1 MTYIGLGCLCFLF
14 FILYDLNQIHKNHR
28 GIRPL
33 FAVGCITLCVLT
45 ITMSVTEFESDY
57 QVTFPAVA
65 VFFLLAG
72 IQLMLLVY
80 TLFFAVPFQ
89 EAYVEGSKQKICKT
103 GVYALCRHPGVL
115 FLAGFYL
122 FLSLGLGKPFMLLA
136 GTVYTGMNLLYILL
150 QDRYTFPRLFEGYDD
165 YRKETPYLI
174 PDADSIRKCISD
186 LKTGRMGKTAGKGG
200 DES

>member
-89 EAYVEGSKQKICKT
+89 EASRRQSRISGEPFPLPLMGIMRISCWQRRRTCCPGNRLSGFRLHGRAANIRSK
-103 GVYALCRHPGVL
+103 
-115 FLAGFYL
+115 
-122 FLSLGLGKPFMLLA
+122 
-136 GTVYTGMNLLYILL
+136 
-150 QDRYTFPRLFEGYDD
+150 
-165 YRKETPYLI
+165 
-174 PDADSIRKCISD
+174 
-186 LKTGRMGKTAGKGG
+186 
-200 DES
+200 

>member
-72 IQLMLLVY
+72 IQLMLL
-80 TLFFAVPFQ
+80 
-89 EAYVEGSKQKICKT
+89 
-103 GVYALCRHPGVL
+103 VL

-186 LKTGRMGKTAGKGG
+186 LKTGRMEKTAGKGG

>member
-80 TLFFAVPFQ
+80 HTV
-89 EAYVEGSKQKICKT
+89 
-103 GVYALCRHPGVL
+103 LCRAFSG
-115 FLAGFYL
+115 
-122 FLSLGLGKPFMLLA
+122 SLCGG
-136 GTVYTGMNLLYILL
+136 
-150 QDRYTFPRLFEGYDD
+150 
-165 YRKETPYLI
+165 
-174 PDADSIRKCISD
+174 
-186 LKTGRMGKTAGKGG
+186 LKTKNL
-200 DES
+200 

>member
-103 GVYALCRHPGVL
+103 GVCADTRGCCSWPDFICFCLWGLASRLCCWR
-115 FLAGFYL
+115 AR
-122 FLSLGLGKPFMLLA
+122 
-136 GTVYTGMNLLYILL
+136 YI
-150 QDRYTFPRLFEGYDD
+150 QG
-165 YRKETPYLI
+165 
-174 PDADSIRKCISD
+174 
-186 LKTGRMGKTAGKGG
+186 
-200 DES
+200 

>member
-65 VFFLLAG
+65 VFSCWQGYSLCCWFTHCSLPCLFRKLMWRAQNKKFVRQGYMHCADTRGCCSWPDFICFCLWGLASRLCCWRARY
-72 IQLMLLVY
+72 IQ
-80 TLFFAVPFQ
+80 
-89 EAYVEGSKQKICKT
+89 G
-103 GVYALCRHPGVL
+103 
-115 FLAGFYL
+115 
-122 FLSLGLGKPFMLLA
+122 
-136 GTVYTGMNLLYILL
+136 
-150 QDRYTFPRLFEGYDD
+150 
-165 YRKETPYLI
+165 
-174 PDADSIRKCISD
+174 
-186 LKTGRMGKTAGKGG
+186 
-200 DES
+200 

>member
-1 MTYIGLGCLCFLF
+1 M
-14 FILYDLNQIHKNHR
+14 
-28 GIRPL
+28 
-33 FAVGCITLCVLT
+33 
-45 ITMSVTEFESDY
+45 
-57 QVTFPAVA
+57 
-65 VFFLLAG
+65 
-72 IQLMLLVY
+72 
-80 TLFFAVPFQ
+80 
-89 EAYVEGSKQKICKT
+89 
-103 GVYALCRHPGVL
+103 CRHPGVL

-150 QDRYTFPRLFEGYDD
+150 QDRYTFPCLFEGYDD

-186 LKTGRMGKTAGKGG
+186 LKTGRMEKTAGKGG

>member
-80 TLFFAVPFQ
+80 TLFFAVP
-89 EAYVEGSKQKICKT
+89 
-103 GVYALCRHPGVL
+103 LCG
-115 FLAGFYL
+115 G
-122 FLSLGLGKPFMLLA
+122 
-136 GTVYTGMNLLYILL
+136 
-150 QDRYTFPRLFEGYDD
+150 
-165 YRKETPYLI
+165 
-174 PDADSIRKCISD
+174 
-186 LKTGRMGKTAGKGG
+186 LKTKNL
-200 DES
+200 

>member
-65 VFFLLAG
+65 VFFGSLSIVG
-72 IQLMLLVY
+72 VGFVKIPPQFY
-80 TLFFAVPFQ
+80 EKGPF
-89 EAYVEGSKQKICKT
+89 YV
-103 GVYALCRHPGVL
+103 
-115 FLAGFYL
+115 
-122 FLSLGLGKPFMLLA
+122 
-136 GTVYTGMNLLYILL
+136 
-150 QDRYTFPRLFEGYDD
+150 
-165 YRKETPYLI
+165 
-174 PDADSIRKCISD
+174 
-186 LKTGRMGKTAGKGG
+186 
-200 DES
+200 